1 MADNLFQKKNSPNEK
16 PIEVFVRVRPMS
28 DADKS
33 KGLPVVD
40 VSTNHKEISVTEKTV
55 LADRRTK
62 TFHFDKVFGQNS
74 KQVDVY
80 NSVVYPLIKEV
91 LDGYNCTV
99 FAYGQTGT
107 GKTFT
112 MEGERLNGQSSISW
126 NEDPVSGIIPRALS
140 HMFDELR
147 IYAVE
152 HTVRASFLELYNEE
166 IFDLLSCSE
175 DPSHKSLRIFEEKK
189 GSVIVRGLEEVI
201 VSNKDEVYKLL
212 EKGSKRRQTAST
224 LMNAQSSR
232 SHTIF
237 TITVHIKESTIE
249 NEDIVRVGKLNL
261 VDLAGSENIG
271 RSGAIDRRACEAG
284 NINKSLLTLG
294 RCITSLVEQ
303 TPHVPYRESKLTRLL
318 QDSLGGKTKTSII
331 ATISP
336 SHCNLEETMS
346 TLDYASRAK
355 SIKNKPEVNQKF
367 TKKALIKEYTDEIE
381 KLKRDLVATR
391 DKNGVYVAEENYN
404 DMILRLERNEIDIC
418 EKIATIRAVNEEL
431 NKKEEIMRELKVDL
445 IRTMDERD
453 RRNSLIIKLDKE
465 ATNLR
470 SLAEIYENDMK
481 LLHDKI
487 ERTIDVEK
495 TNESALEK
503 LKNRVIETNASF
515 SNTLSLFENKYKEY
529 LDSQDKINGHM
540 LNQNTSLV
548 NDLKVVMK
556 TVNEHNS
563 STVDV
568 FSIMKEQIVGILN
581 GGESEKNKLNEIL
594 DDLLKEIELVESFI
608 LKKSDTISIVTASV
622 DSYHNAISNHINEVK
637 SYNNT
642 INGVLCEVKYR
653 LANQS
658 EHSKSIENFYIN
670 QLKKCY
676 ELLESEKQ
684 ESLKKIQKLKND
696 FVNYNLQCQ
705 QFSTKFLDDITNAE
719 DTKSFDELNNKFKTQ
734 TLEMSEMLT
743 IQDKEIKDMEPCL
756 VSLERIHKQNAELLE
771 PIEHLTD
778 ENRSIVNTIVDGAKL
793 KELADKCANNKKVL
807 SKFSVSMNENLNHM
821 NQKINKQVDTVGDSI
836 LKTAKNVSDTVVEAH
851 KLLND
856 FETISKEF
864 NKDCCVLKEKQDD
877 CVGTGTLCVKEE
889 FFRQETNI
897 NMFLNESKQC
907 IPIGD
912 TPKRKQFDYPD
923 NVNTTLRREIT
934 QSYLVDYSE
943 SVISLMSSSSE
954 NSSQSSLNGLESN
967 LPSKENSPKA
977 VVKVSKKHENK
988 KFRKPN
994 KVLGER
1000 N

>member
-1 MADNLFQKKNSPNEK
+1 MADHLLQKKNVSNEK
-16 PIEVFVRVRPMS
+16 PIEVFVRVRPMN
-28 DADKS
+28 DAEKS
-33 KGLPVVD
+33 KGLAVVD
-40 VSTNHKEISVTEKTV
+40 VSSNHKEIIVTEKTV

-80 NSVVYPLIKEV
+80 NVVVYPLIKEV

-112 MEGERLNGQSSISW
+112 MEGDRLNGQSSVSW
-126 NEDPVSGIIPRALS
+126 NKDPVSGIIPRALS

-147 IYAVE
+147 LLQVE

-175 DPSHKSLRIFEEKK
+175 EPSHKSLRIFEEKK

-201 VSNKDEVYKLL
+201 VSNKNEVYKLL
-212 EKGSKRRQTAST
+212 EKGSKRRQTAAT

-271 RSGAIDRRACEAG
+271 RSGAIERRACEAG

-303 TPHVPYRESKLTRLL
+303 TPHIPYRESKLTRLL

-367 TKKALIKEYTDEIE
+367 TKKALIREYTDEIE

-404 DMILRLERNEIDIC
+404 DMVLRLEKNEADIC

-453 RRNSLIIKLDKE
+453 RRDSLIVKLDKE

-495 TNESALEK
+495 TNESAIEK
-503 LKNRVIETNASF
+503 LRNRVMETNTSF
-515 SNTLSLFENKYKEY
+515 SNTLSLFEIKNREY
-529 LDSQDKINGHM
+529 LDTQEKLSDDM
-540 LNQNTSLV
+540 LNQNTSIKNNLQ
-548 NDLKVVMK
+548 VVMNK
-556 TVNEHNS
+556 MNDDNDATMNIF
-563 STVDV
+563 T
-568 FSIMKEQIVGILN
+568 IMKKKVMDLLN
-581 GGESEKNKLNEIL
+581 DGENGKNELNQTIHN
-594 DDLLKEIELVESFI
+594 LLKEIEILESNIMEKSETI
-608 LKKSDTISIVTASV
+608 LNVTTSMNL
-622 DSYHNAISNHINEVK
+622 YHDAISNHINETK
-637 SYNNT
+637 SYNKN
-642 INGVLCEVKYR
+642 INDVLNEIKYR
-653 LANQS
+653 LTTQEAFN
-658 EHSKSIENFYIN
+658 KSIESLYVNR
-670 QLKKCY
+670 LKKCY
-676 ELLESEKQ
+676 ESMDMEKQ
-684 ESLKKIQKLKND
+684 ETLKKIQKIKDNFL
-696 FVNYNLQCQ
+696 NYSLQFQ
-705 QFSTKFLDDITNAE
+705 QFNTQFLENI
-719 DTKSFDELNNKFKTQ
+719 
-734 TLEMSEMLT
+734 
-743 IQDKEIKDMEPCL
+743 
-756 VSLERIHKQNAELLE
+756 QNAEETKVYDEIHSEFNTQNNEISDMFTNQDKGIKDLMPCVLTLE
-771 PIEHLTD
+771 KIHLQNSNLIKPIEHNINESRLTM
-778 ENRSIVNTIVDGAKL
+778 NTITDGAQLRTLSEKCSNNKDEL
-793 KELADKCANNKKVL
+793 TKISTVINKELNHLTQEIKTHVETANDDVL
-807 SKFSVSMNENLNHM
+807 KTTNSVS
-821 NQKINKQVDTVGDSI
+821 
-836 LKTAKNVSDTVVEAH
+836 KTLLDAKKMMD
-851 KLLND
+851 D
-856 FETISKEF
+856 FGNISKEF
-864 NKDCCVLKEKQDD
+864 HTNFSVIKGKQDD
-877 CVGTGTLCVKEE
+877 CLGTGSLCVKEE

-907 IPIGD
+907 TPLGD
-912 TPKRKQFDYPD
+912 TPKRKQFDTPD
-923 NVNTTLRREIT
+923 FVNTTLRRDII
-934 QSYLVDYSE
+934 QNYLDDYSE
-943 SVISLMSSSSE
+943 SVINSTPSSV
-954 NSSQSSLNGLESN
+954 NSSTQSLNGLESN
-967 LPSKENSPKA
+967 LPSKENSPKPL
-977 VVKVSKKHENK
+977 KKHEKKRENQ
-988 KFRKPN
+988 KFRKTN
-994 KVLGER
+994 KILSER

>member
-1 MADNLFQKKNSPNEK
+1 MADHLLQKKNVSNEK
-16 PIEVFVRVRPMS
+16 PIEVFVRVRPMN
-28 DADKS
+28 DAEKS
-33 KGLPVVD
+33 KGLSVVD
-40 VSTNHKEISVTEKTV
+40 VSSNHKEIIVTEKTV

-80 NSVVYPLIKEV
+80 NVVVYPLIKEV

-112 MEGERLNGQSSISW
+112 MEGDRLNGQSSVSW
-126 NEDPVSGIIPRALS
+126 NKDPISGIIPRALS

-147 IYAVE
+147 LLQVE

-175 DPSHKSLRIFEEKK
+175 EPTHKSLRIFEEKK

-201 VSNKDEVYKLL
+201 VSNKNEVYKLL
-212 EKGSKRRQTAST
+212 EKGSKRRQTAAT

-367 TKKALIKEYTDEIE
+367 TKKALIREYTDEIE

-404 DMILRLERNEIDIC
+404 DMVLRLEKNEADIC

-453 RRNSLIIKLDKE
+453 RRDSLIVKLDKE

-495 TNESALEK
+495 TNESAIEK
-503 LKNRVIETNASF
+503 LRNRVMETNTSF
-515 SNTLSLFENKYKEY
+515 SNTLSLFEIKNREY
-529 LDSQDKINGHM
+529 LDIQEKLSDDM
-540 LNQNTSLV
+540 LDQNTSIKNNLQ
-548 NDLKVVMK
+548 VVMNK
-556 TVNEHNS
+556 INDDNDATMNIFTVMKKKVMDLLNHGENGKNE
-563 STVDV
+563 
-568 FSIMKEQIVGILN
+568 LN
-581 GGESEKNKLNEIL
+581 QTIQN
-594 DDLLKEIELVESFI
+594 LLKEIELLEVNIIE
-608 LKKSDTISIVTASV
+608 KSETIINVTTSMNL
-622 DSYHNAISNHINEVK
+622 YHNTISNHINETK
-637 SYNNT
+637 SYNKN
-642 INGVLCEVKYR
+642 INEVLNEIKYR
-653 LANQS
+653 LTTQEAFN
-658 EHSKSIENFYIN
+658 KSIENLYVN
-670 QLKKCY
+670 RLKKCY
-676 ELLESEKQ
+676 ESMDMEKQ
-684 ESLKKIQKLKND
+684 ETLKKIQKIKD
-696 FVNYNLQCQ
+696 NYLNYSLQFQ
-705 QFSTKFLDDITNAE
+705 QFNTQFLENIQNAE
-719 DTKSFDELNNKFKTQ
+719 ETKVYDEIHSEFNAQNN
-734 TLEMSEMLT
+734 EISEMFT
-743 IQDKEIKDMEPCL
+743 NQDKGIKDLMPCL
-756 VSLERIHKQNAELLE
+756 LTLERIHLQNSNLIK
-771 PIEHLTD
+771 PIEHNINEGRLTM
-778 ENRSIVNTIVDGAKL
+778 NTITNGAQLKKL
-793 KELADKCANNKKVL
+793 SEKCINNKDELTKISTVMNKELSHLTRGIKTHVETANDDV
-807 SKFSVSMNENLNHM
+807 
-821 NQKINKQVDTVGDSI
+821 
-836 LKTAKNVSDTVVEAH
+836 LKTTNNVSQT
-851 KLLND
+851 LLDAKKIMDD
-856 FETISKEF
+856 FENISKEYHTNF
-864 NKDCCVLKEKQDD
+864 SVIKEKQND
-877 CVGTGTLCVKEE
+877 CLGTGSLCVKEE

-907 IPIGD
+907 TPLGS
-912 TPKRKQFDYPD
+912 TPKRKQFDTPD
-923 NVNTTLRREIT
+923 FVNTTLRRDII
-934 QSYLVDYSE
+934 QNYLVDYNE
-943 SVISLMSSSSE
+943 SVMNSIPSSV
-954 NSSQSSLNGLESN
+954 NSSTQSLNGSESN

-977 VVKVSKKHENK
+977 LKKHEKKRENQ
-988 KFRKPN
+988 KFRKMN
-994 KVLGER
+994 KILSER

>member
-1 MADNLFQKKNSPNEK
+1 MADHLLQKKNVSNEK
-16 PIEVFVRVRPMS
+16 PIEVFVRVRPMN
-28 DADKS
+28 DAEKS
-33 KGLPVVD
+33 KGLAVVD
-40 VSTNHKEISVTEKTV
+40 VSSNHKEIIVTEKTV

-80 NSVVYPLIKEV
+80 NVVVYPLIKEV

-112 MEGERLNGQSSISW
+112 MEGDRLNGQSSVSW
-126 NEDPVSGIIPRALS
+126 NKDPVSGIIPRALS

-147 IYAVE
+147 LLQVE

-175 DPSHKSLRIFEEKK
+175 EPSHKSLRIFEEKK

-201 VSNKDEVYKLL
+201 VSNKNEVYKLL
-212 EKGSKRRQTAST
+212 EKGSKRRQTAAT

-271 RSGAIDRRACEAG
+271 RSGAIERRACEAG

-303 TPHVPYRESKLTRLL
+303 TPHIPYRESKLTRLL

-367 TKKALIKEYTDEIE
+367 TKKALIREYTDEIE

-404 DMILRLERNEIDIC
+404 DMVLRLEKNEADIC

-453 RRNSLIIKLDKE
+453 RRDSLIVKLDKE

-495 TNESALEK
+495 TNESAIEK
-503 LKNRVIETNASF
+503 LRNRVMETNTSF
-515 SNTLSLFENKYKEY
+515 SNTLSLFEIKNREY
-529 LDSQDKINGHM
+529 LDTQEKLSDDM
-540 LNQNTSLV
+540 LNQNTSFKNNLQ
-548 NDLKVVMK
+548 VVMNK
-556 TVNEHNS
+556 MNDDNDATMNIF
-563 STVDV
+563 T
-568 FSIMKEQIVGILN
+568 IMKKKVMDLLN
-581 GGESEKNKLNEIL
+581 DGENGKNELNQTIHN
-594 DDLLKEIELVESFI
+594 LLKEIEILEINIMEKSETILNVTTAMDLYHVE
-608 LKKSDTISIVTASV
+608 
-622 DSYHNAISNHINEVK
+622 ISNHINETK
-637 SYNNT
+637 SYNKN
-642 INGVLCEVKYR
+642 INDVLNEIKYR
-653 LANQS
+653 LTTQEAFN
-658 EHSKSIENFYIN
+658 KSIESLYVNR
-670 QLKKCY
+670 LKKCY
-676 ELLESEKQ
+676 ESMDMEKQ
-684 ESLKKIQKLKND
+684 ETLKKIQKIKDNFL
-696 FVNYNLQCQ
+696 NYSLQFQ
-705 QFSTKFLDDITNAE
+705 QFNTQFLENIQHAEETKVY
-719 DTKSFDELNNKFKTQ
+719 DEIHSEFNTQNN
-734 TLEMSEMLT
+734 EISEMFT
-743 IQDKEIKDMEPCL
+743 NQDKGIKDLMPCL
-756 VSLERIHKQNAELLE
+756 LTLERIHLQNSNLIK
-771 PIEHLTD
+771 PIEHNINESRLTM
-778 ENRSIVNTIVDGAKL
+778 NTITDGAQLKTL
-793 KELADKCANNKKVL
+793 SEKCSNNKNELTKISTVINKEL
-807 SKFSVSMNENLNHM
+807 NHLT
-821 NQKINKQVDTVGDSI
+821 QEIKTHVETVHDNV
-836 LKTAKNVSDTVVEAH
+836 LKTTNRVSETLLDAKKMMD
-851 KLLND
+851 D
-856 FETISKEF
+856 FGNISKEF
-864 NKDCCVLKEKQDD
+864 HTNFSVIKEKQDD
-877 CVGTGTLCVKEE
+877 CLGTGSLCVKEE

-907 IPIGD
+907 TPLGD
-912 TPKRKQFDYPD
+912 TPKRKQFDTPD
-923 NVNTTLRREIT
+923 FVNTTLRRDII
-934 QSYLVDYSE
+934 QNYLDDYSE
-943 SVISLMSSSSE
+943 SVINSTPSSV
-954 NSSQSSLNGLESN
+954 NSSTQSLNGLESN
-967 LPSKENSPKA
+967 LPSKENSPKPL
-977 VVKVSKKHENK
+977 KKHEKKRENQ
-988 KFRKPN
+988 KFRKTN
-994 KVLGER
+994 KILSER

>member
-1 MADNLFQKKNSPNEK
+1 MADHLLQKKNVSNEK
-16 PIEVFVRVRPMS
+16 PIEVFVRVRPMN
-28 DADKS
+28 DAEKS
-33 KGLPVVD
+33 KGLAVVD
-40 VSTNHKEISVTEKTV
+40 VSSNHKEIIVTEKTV

-80 NSVVYPLIKEV
+80 NVVVYPLIKEV

-112 MEGERLNGQSSISW
+112 MEGDRLNGQSSVSW
-126 NEDPVSGIIPRALS
+126 NKDPVSGIIPRALS

-147 IYAVE
+147 LLQVE

-175 DPSHKSLRIFEEKK
+175 EPSHKSLRIFEEKK

-201 VSNKDEVYKLL
+201 VSNKNEVYKLL
-212 EKGSKRRQTAST
+212 EKGSKRRQTAAT

-271 RSGAIDRRACEAG
+271 RSGAIERRACEAG

-303 TPHVPYRESKLTRLL
+303 TPHIPYRESKLTRLL

-367 TKKALIKEYTDEIE
+367 TKKALIREYTDEIE

-404 DMILRLERNEIDIC
+404 DMVLRLEKNEADIC

-453 RRNSLIIKLDKE
+453 RRDSLIVKLDKE

-495 TNESALEK
+495 TNESAIEK
-503 LKNRVIETNASF
+503 LRNRVMETNTSF
-515 SNTLSLFENKYKEY
+515 SNTLSLFEIKNREY
-529 LDSQDKINGHM
+529 LDTQEKLSDDM
-540 LNQNTSLV
+540 LNQNTSIKNNLQ
-548 NDLKVVMK
+548 VVMNK
-556 TVNEHNS
+556 MNDDNDATMNIF
-563 STVDV
+563 T
-568 FSIMKEQIVGILN
+568 IMKKKVIDLLN
-581 GGESEKNKLNEIL
+581 DGENGKNELNQTIHN
-594 DDLLKEIELVESFI
+594 LLKELEI
-608 LKKSDTISIVTASV
+608 LEINIMEKSETILNVTTAM
-622 DSYHNAISNHINEVK
+622 DLYHDKISNHINETK
-637 SYNNT
+637 SYNKN
-642 INGVLCEVKYR
+642 INDVLNEIKYR
-653 LANQS
+653 LTTQEAFN
-658 EHSKSIENFYIN
+658 KSIESLYVDR
-670 QLKKCY
+670 LKKCY
-676 ELLESEKQ
+676 ESMDMEKQ
-684 ESLKKIQKLKND
+684 ETLKKIQKIKDNFL
-696 FVNYNLQCQ
+696 NYSLQFQ
-705 QFSTKFLDDITNAE
+705 QFNTQFLENIQHAEETKVY
-719 DTKSFDELNNKFKTQ
+719 DEIHSEFNTQNN
-734 TLEMSEMLT
+734 EISEMFT
-743 IQDKEIKDMEPCL
+743 NQDKGIKDLMPCL
-756 VSLERIHKQNAELLE
+756 LTLERIHLQNSNLIK
-771 PIEHLTD
+771 PIEHNINESRLTM
-778 ENRSIVNTIVDGAKL
+778 NTITDGAQLKTL
-793 KELADKCANNKKVL
+793 SEKCSNNKNELTKISTVINKELNHLTQEIKTHVETANDNV
-807 SKFSVSMNENLNHM
+807 
-821 NQKINKQVDTVGDSI
+821 
-836 LKTAKNVSDTVVEAH
+836 LKTTNRVSETLLDAKKMMD
-851 KLLND
+851 D
-856 FETISKEF
+856 FGNISKEF
-864 NKDCCVLKEKQDD
+864 HTNFSVIKEKQDD
-877 CVGTGTLCVKEE
+877 CLGTGSLCVKEE

-907 IPIGD
+907 TPLGD
-912 TPKRKQFDYPD
+912 TPKRKQFDTPD
-923 NVNTTLRREIT
+923 FVNTTLRRDII
-934 QSYLVDYSE
+934 QNYLDDYSE
-943 SVISLMSSSSE
+943 SVINSTPSSV
-954 NSSQSSLNGLESN
+954 NSSTQSLNGLESN
-967 LPSKENSPKA
+967 LPSKENSPKPL
-977 VVKVSKKHENK
+977 KKHEKKRENQ
-988 KFRKPN
+988 KFRKTN
-994 KVLGER
+994 KILSER

>member
-1 MADNLFQKKNSPNEK
+1 MADHLLQKKNVSNEK
-16 PIEVFVRVRPMS
+16 PIEVFVRVRPMN
-28 DADKS
+28 DAEKS
-33 KGLPVVD
+33 KGLAVVD
-40 VSTNHKEISVTEKTV
+40 VSSNHKEIIVTEKTV

-80 NSVVYPLIKEV
+80 NVVVYPLIKEV

-112 MEGERLNGQSSISW
+112 MEGDRLNGQSSVSW
-126 NEDPVSGIIPRALS
+126 NKDPVSGIIPRALS

-147 IYAVE
+147 LLQVE

-175 DPSHKSLRIFEEKK
+175 EPSHKSLRIFEEKK

-201 VSNKDEVYKLL
+201 VSNKNEVYKLL
-212 EKGSKRRQTAST
+212 EKGSKRRQTAAT

-271 RSGAIDRRACEAG
+271 RSGAIERRACEAG

-303 TPHVPYRESKLTRLL
+303 TPHIPYRESKLTRLL

-367 TKKALIKEYTDEIE
+367 TKKALIREYTDEIE

-404 DMILRLERNEIDIC
+404 DMVLRLEKNEADIC

-453 RRNSLIIKLDKE
+453 RRDSLIVKLDKE

-495 TNESALEK
+495 TNESAIEK
-503 LKNRVIETNASF
+503 LRNRVMETNTSF
-515 SNTLSLFENKYKEY
+515 SNTLSLFEIKNREY
-529 LDSQDKINGHM
+529 LDTQEKLSDDM
-540 LNQNTSLV
+540 LNQNTSVKNNLQ
-548 NDLKVVMK
+548 VVMNK
-556 TVNEHNS
+556 MNDDNDATMNIF
-563 STVDV
+563 T
-568 FSIMKEQIVGILN
+568 IMKKKVMDLLN
-581 GGESEKNKLNEIL
+581 DGENGKNELNQTIHN
-594 DDLLKEIELVESFI
+594 LLKEIEILEINIMEKSETILNVTTAMDLYHVE
-608 LKKSDTISIVTASV
+608 
-622 DSYHNAISNHINEVK
+622 ISNHINETK
-637 SYNNT
+637 SYNKN
-642 INGVLCEVKYR
+642 INDVLNEIKYR
-653 LANQS
+653 LTTQEAFN
-658 EHSKSIENFYIN
+658 KSIESLYVNR
-670 QLKKCY
+670 LKKCY
-676 ELLESEKQ
+676 ESMDMEKQ
-684 ESLKKIQKLKND
+684 ETLKKIQKIKDNFL
-696 FVNYNLQCQ
+696 NYSLQFQ
-705 QFSTKFLDDITNAE
+705 QFNTQFLENIQHAEETKVY
-719 DTKSFDELNNKFKTQ
+719 DEIHSEFNTQNN
-734 TLEMSEMLT
+734 EISEMFT
-743 IQDKEIKDMEPCL
+743 NQDKGIKDLMPCL
-756 VSLERIHKQNAELLE
+756 LTLERIHLQNSNLIK
-771 PIEHLTD
+771 PIEHNINESRLTM
-778 ENRSIVNTIVDGAKL
+778 NTITDGAQLKTL
-793 KELADKCANNKKVL
+793 SEKCSNNKNELTKISTVINKEL
-807 SKFSVSMNENLNHM
+807 NHLT
-821 NQKINKQVDTVGDSI
+821 QEIKTHVETVHDNV
-836 LKTAKNVSDTVVEAH
+836 LKTTNRVSETLLDAKKMMD
-851 KLLND
+851 D
-856 FETISKEF
+856 FGNISKEF
-864 NKDCCVLKEKQDD
+864 HTNFSVIKEKQDD
-877 CVGTGTLCVKEE
+877 CLGTGSLCVKEE

-907 IPIGD
+907 TPLGD
-912 TPKRKQFDYPD
+912 TPKRKQFDTPD
-923 NVNTTLRREIT
+923 FVNTTLRRDII
-934 QSYLVDYSE
+934 QNYLDDYSE
-943 SVISLMSSSSE
+943 SVINSTPSSV
-954 NSSQSSLNGLESN
+954 NSSTQSLNGLESN
-967 LPSKENSPKA
+967 LPSKENSPKPL
-977 VVKVSKKHENK
+977 N
-988 KFRKPN
+988 
-994 KVLGER
+994 
-1000 N
+1000 

>member
-1 MADNLFQKKNSPNEK
+1 MADHFLQKKNSTNEK
-16 PIEVFVRVRPMS
+16 PIEVFVRVRPMN

-33 KGLPVVD
+33 KGLSVVD
-40 VSTNHKEISVTEKTV
+40 VSSNHKEVIVTEKTV

-80 NSVVYPLIKEV
+80 NVVVYPLIKEV

-112 MEGERLNGQSSISW
+112 MEGDRLNGQSSISW
-126 NEDPVSGIIPRALS
+126 NTDPISGIIPRALS

-147 IYAVE
+147 LLQVE
-152 HTVRASFLELYNEE
+152 HTVRASFLELYNED

-175 DPSHKSLRIFEEKK
+175 EPSNKSLRIFEEKK

-201 VSNKDEVYKLL
+201 VSNKNEVYKLL
-212 EKGSKRRQTAST
+212 EKGSKRRQTAAT

-367 TKKALIKEYTDEIE
+367 TKKALIREYTDEIE

-404 DMILRLERNEIDIC
+404 DMVLRLEKNEADIC

-445 IRTMDERD
+445 TRTMDERD
-453 RRNSLIIKLDKE
+453 RRDSLIVKLDEE

-470 SLAEIYENDMK
+470 SLAETYENDMK

-495 TNESALEK
+495 TNESAIEK
-503 LKNRVIETNASF
+503 LRNRVMDTNTSF
-515 SNTLSLFENKYKEY
+515 SNTLTVFENKNREY
-529 LDSQDKINGHM
+529 LDTQDKLNDHM
-540 LNQNTSLV
+540 LNQNTSIKNNLQAV
-548 NDLKVVMK
+548 MNKMNNNNDA
-556 TVNEHNS
+556 TVNIFTN
-563 STVDV
+563 
-568 FSIMKEQIVGILN
+568 MKKQVMDILN
-581 GGESEKNKLNEIL
+581 NGENGKNEIGQTIL
-594 DDLLKEIELVESFI
+594 NLLKEMELLEVNIME
-608 LKKSDTISIVTASV
+608 KSETVINVTKSM
-622 DSYHNAISNHINEVK
+622 DLYHDAISNHINETK
-637 SYNNT
+637 SYNKN
-642 INGVLCEVKYR
+642 INEVLCEIKYR
-653 LANQS
+653 LTTQETFN
-658 EHSKSIENFYIN
+658 KSIENLYIN
-670 QLKKCY
+670 RLKKCY
-676 ELLESEKQ
+676 ESMDMEKQ
-684 ESLKKIQKLKND
+684 ETLKKIQKIKD
-696 FVNYNLQCQ
+696 QFINYNLQCQ
-705 QFSTKFLDDITNAE
+705 QFNTQFLENIQNAE
-719 DTKSFDELNNKFKTQ
+719 ETKAYDEIHSEFKTQ
-734 TLEMSEMLT
+734 NNELSEMFT
-743 IQDKEIKDMEPCL
+743 NQDKGIKDLVPCL
-756 VSLERIHKQNAELLE
+756 QTLERIHLQNSNLLE
-771 PIEHLTD
+771 PIERHTNESRVTMNTITDGAQLKTLSEKCGNNKDELTKISSVINKELNHLTQ
-778 ENRSIVNTIVDGAKL
+778 EIKIHIET
-793 KELADKCANNKKVL
+793 ADDNIIKTTN
-807 SKFSVSMNENLNHM
+807 SVSETLLDA
-821 NQKINKQVDTVGDSI
+821 K
-836 LKTAKNVSDTVVEAH
+836 KTMD
-851 KLLND
+851 D
-856 FETISKEF
+856 FENISKEF
-864 NKDCCVLKEKQDD
+864 HANFSVLREKQDD
-877 CVGTGTLCVKEE
+877 SLSTGSLCVKEE

-907 IPIGD
+907 TPLGD
-912 TPKRKQFDYPD
+912 TPKRKQFDAPD
-923 NVNTTLRREIT
+923 FVNTTLRRDII
-934 QSYLVDYSE
+934 QKYLVDFSE
-943 SVISLMSSSSE
+943 SVIHSAPSSISSST
-954 NSSQSSLNGLESN
+954 QSLNGSESN
-967 LPSKENSPKA
+967 LPSKENSPK
-977 VVKVSKKHENK
+977 VLKKLEKKRGNQNIRKTNK
-988 KFRKPN
+988 I
-994 KVLGER
+994 LSER

>member
-1 MADNLFQKKNSPNEK
+1 MADHLLQKKNVSNEK
-16 PIEVFVRVRPMS
+16 PIEVFVRVRPMN
-28 DADKS
+28 DAEKS
-33 KGLPVVD
+33 KGLAVVD
-40 VSTNHKEISVTEKTV
+40 VSSNHKEIIVTEKTV

-80 NSVVYPLIKEV
+80 NVVVYPLIKEV

-112 MEGERLNGQSSISW
+112 MEGDRLNGQSSVSW
-126 NEDPVSGIIPRALS
+126 NKDPVSGIIPRALS

-147 IYAVE
+147 LLQVE

-175 DPSHKSLRIFEEKK
+175 EPSHKSLRIFEEKK

-201 VSNKDEVYKLL
+201 VSNKNEVYKLL
-212 EKGSKRRQTAST
+212 EKGSKRRQTAAT

-271 RSGAIDRRACEAG
+271 RSGAIERRACEAG

-303 TPHVPYRESKLTRLL
+303 TPHIPYRESKLTRLL

-367 TKKALIKEYTDEIE
+367 TKKALIREYTDEIE

-404 DMILRLERNEIDIC
+404 DMVLRLEKNEADIC

-453 RRNSLIIKLDKE
+453 RRDSLIVKLDKE

-495 TNESALEK
+495 TNESAIEK
-503 LKNRVIETNASF
+503 LRNRVMETNTSF
-515 SNTLSLFENKYKEY
+515 SNTLSLFEIKNREY
-529 LDSQDKINGHM
+529 LDTQEKLSDDM
-540 LNQNTSLV
+540 LNQNTSVKNNLQ
-548 NDLKVVMK
+548 VVMNK
-556 TVNEHNS
+556 MNDDNDATMNIF
-563 STVDV
+563 T
-568 FSIMKEQIVGILN
+568 IMKKKVMDLLN
-581 GGESEKNKLNEIL
+581 DGENGKNELNQTIHN
-594 DDLLKEIELVESFI
+594 LLKEIEILEINIMEKSETILNVTTAMDLYHVE
-608 LKKSDTISIVTASV
+608 
-622 DSYHNAISNHINEVK
+622 ISNHINETK
-637 SYNNT
+637 SYNKN
-642 INGVLCEVKYR
+642 INDVLNEIKYR
-653 LANQS
+653 LTTQEAFN
-658 EHSKSIENFYIN
+658 KSIESLYVNR
-670 QLKKCY
+670 LKKCY
-676 ELLESEKQ
+676 ESMDMEKQ
-684 ESLKKIQKLKND
+684 ETLKKIQKIKDNFL
-696 FVNYNLQCQ
+696 NYSLQFQ
-705 QFSTKFLDDITNAE
+705 QFNTQFLENIQHAEETKVY
-719 DTKSFDELNNKFKTQ
+719 DEIHSEFNTQNN
-734 TLEMSEMLT
+734 EISEMFT
-743 IQDKEIKDMEPCL
+743 NQDKGIKDLMPCL
-756 VSLERIHKQNAELLE
+756 LTLERIHLQNSNLIK
-771 PIEHLTD
+771 PIEHNINESRLTM
-778 ENRSIVNTIVDGAKL
+778 NTITDGAQLKTL
-793 KELADKCANNKKVL
+793 SEKCSNNKNELTKISTVINKEL
-807 SKFSVSMNENLNHM
+807 NHLTQEIKTHVETAHD
-821 NQKINKQVDTVGDSI
+821 NV
-836 LKTAKNVSDTVVEAH
+836 LKTTNRVSETLLDAKKMMD
-851 KLLND
+851 D
-856 FETISKEF
+856 FGNISKEF
-864 NKDCCVLKEKQDD
+864 HTNFSVIKEKQDD
-877 CVGTGTLCVKEE
+877 CLGTGSLCVKEE

-907 IPIGD
+907 TPLGD
-912 TPKRKQFDYPD
+912 TPKRKQFDTPD
-923 NVNTTLRREIT
+923 FVNTTLRRDII
-934 QSYLVDYSE
+934 QNYLDDYSE
-943 SVISLMSSSSE
+943 SVINSTPSSV
-954 NSSQSSLNGLESN
+954 NSSTQSLNGLESN
-967 LPSKENSPKA
+967 LPSKENSPKPL
-977 VVKVSKKHENK
+977 KKHEKKRENQ
-988 KFRKPN
+988 KFRKTN
-994 KVLGER
+994 KILSER

>member
-1 MADNLFQKKNSPNEK
+1 MADHFLQKKNSSNEK
-16 PIEVFVRVRPMS
+16 PIEVFVRVRPMN

-40 VSTNHKEISVTEKTV
+40 VSSNHKEIIVTEKTV

-80 NSVVYPLIKEV
+80 NVVVYPLIKEV

-112 MEGERLNGQSSISW
+112 MEGDRLNGQSSISW
-126 NEDPVSGIIPRALS
+126 NTDPISGIIPRALS

-147 IYAVE
+147 LLQVE
-152 HTVRASFLELYNEE
+152 HTVRASFLELYNED
-166 IFDLLSCSE
+166 IFDLLSCTE
-175 DPSHKSLRIFEEKK
+175 EPSNKSLRIFEEKK

-201 VSNKDEVYKLL
+201 VSNKNEVYKLL
-212 EKGSKRRQTAST
+212 EKGSKRRQTAAT
-224 LMNAQSSR
+224 LMNTQSSR

-367 TKKALIKEYTDEIE
+367 TKKALIREYTDEIE

-404 DMILRLERNEIDIC
+404 DMVLRLEKNEVDIC

-453 RRNSLIIKLDKE
+453 RRDSLIVKLDKE

-470 SLAEIYENDMK
+470 SLAENYENDMK

-487 ERTIDVEK
+487 DRTIDVEK
-495 TNESALEK
+495 TNESAIEK
-503 LKNRVIETNASF
+503 LRNRVMETNISFSKTLTLFESKNR
-515 SNTLSLFENKYKEY
+515 EY
-529 LDSQDKINGHM
+529 LDTQEKLSDDM
-540 LNQNTSLV
+540 LSQNTSIKNNLQ
-548 NDLKVVMK
+548 VVMNQINNNNDA
-556 TVNEHNS
+556 TVNI
-563 STVDV
+563 
-568 FSIMKEQIVGILN
+568 FSNMKKQVMGILN
-581 GGESEKNKLNEIL
+581 QGETGKNKIDQTILN
-594 DDLLKEIELVESFI
+594 LLKEMELLEAKI
-608 LKKSDTISIVTASV
+608 MEKSETIINVTTSM
-622 DSYHNAISNHINEVK
+622 DLYHDAISNHINETK
-637 SYNNT
+637 SYNKNM
-642 INGVLCEVKYR
+642 NDVLCEIKYR
-653 LANQS
+653 LTTQEAFN
-658 EHSKSIENFYIN
+658 KSIENLYIN
-670 QLKKCY
+670 RLKKCY
-676 ELLESEKQ
+676 ESMDIEKQ
-684 ESLKKIQKLKND
+684 ETLKKIQKIKD
-696 FVNYNLQCQ
+696 QFFNYTLQCQ
-705 QFSTKFLDDITNAE
+705 QFNTQFLENIQNAE
-719 DTKSFDELNNKFKTQ
+719 ETKKYDEINLEFNTQNN
-734 TLEMSEMLT
+734 EISEMFT
-743 IQDKEIKDMEPCL
+743 NQDKGIKDLVPCVL
-756 VSLERIHKQNAELLE
+756 TLERIHLQNSNLLE
-771 PIEHLTD
+771 PIEHHTN
-778 ENRSIVNTIVDGAKL
+778 ESRITMNTISDGAQLKTL
-793 KELADKCANNKKVL
+793 SEKCSSNKDELTKISTTINKELNHLTQEIKTHVETANDNIL
-807 SKFSVSMNENLNHM
+807 NTTNSVSETLLDA
-821 NQKINKQVDTVGDSI
+821 K
-836 LKTAKNVSDTVVEAH
+836 KTID
-851 KLLND
+851 D
-856 FETISKEF
+856 FGNISKEF
-864 NKDCCVLKEKQDD
+864 HTSFSVLREKQDD
-877 CVGTGTLCVKEE
+877 SLGTGSLCVKEE

-897 NMFLNESKQC
+897 NMFMNESKQC
-907 IPIGD
+907 TPLGE
-912 TPKRKQFDYPD
+912 TPKRKHFDTPD
-923 NVNTTLRREIT
+923 LVNTTLRRDII
-934 QSYLVDYSE
+934 QKYLVDFSE
-943 SVISLMSSSSE
+943 PAINSIPSSISSSV
-954 NSSQSSLNGLESN
+954 QSLDGSESN
-967 LPSKENSPKA
+967 LPSKENSPK
-977 VVKVSKKHENK
+977 VLKKHEKKTENQNNRKTNK
-988 KFRKPN
+988 I
-994 KVLGER
+994 LSER

>member
-1 MADNLFQKKNSPNEK
+1 MADHLLQKKNVSNEK
-16 PIEVFVRVRPMS
+16 PIEVFVRVRPMN
-28 DADKS
+28 DAEKS

-40 VSTNHKEISVTEKTV
+40 VSSNHKEIIVTEKTV

-80 NSVVYPLIKEV
+80 NVVVYPLIKEV

-112 MEGERLNGQSSISW
+112 MEGDRLNGQSSVSW
-126 NEDPVSGIIPRALS
+126 NKDPISGIIPRALS

-147 IYAVE
+147 LLQVE

-175 DPSHKSLRIFEEKK
+175 EPSQKSLRIFEEKK

-201 VSNKDEVYKLL
+201 VSNKNEVYKLL
-212 EKGSKRRQTAST
+212 EKGSKRRQTAAT

-271 RSGAIDRRACEAG
+271 RSGAMDRRACEAG

-367 TKKALIKEYTDEIE
+367 TKKALIREYTDEIE

-404 DMILRLERNEIDIC
+404 DMVLRLEKNEADIC
-418 EKIATIRAVNEEL
+418 EKIAAIRAVNEEL

-453 RRNSLIIKLDKE
+453 RRDSLIVKLDKE

-495 TNESALEK
+495 TNESAIEK
-503 LKNRVIETNASF
+503 LRNRVMETNASF
-515 SNTLSLFENKYKEY
+515 SNTLSLFEIKNREY
-529 LDSQDKINGHM
+529 LDTQEKLNDDM
-540 LNQNTSLV
+540 LNQNTSIKNNLQ
-548 NDLKVVMK
+548 VVMNK
-556 TVNEHNS
+556 MNDENDATIKMFTV
-563 STVDV
+563 
-568 FSIMKEQIVGILN
+568 MKKKVIDL
-581 GGESEKNKLNEIL
+581 LNEGENGKTELNQTIYN
-594 DDLLKEIELVESFI
+594 LLKEIELLEVNIME
-608 LKKSDTISIVTASV
+608 KSETIINVTTSM
-622 DSYHNAISNHINEVK
+622 DLYHNAISNHINETK
-637 SYNNT
+637 SYNKN
-642 INGVLCEVKYR
+642 INEVLNEIKYR
-653 LANQS
+653 LTTQETLN
-658 EHSKSIENFYIN
+658 KSIENLYVN
-670 QLKKCY
+670 RLKKCY
-676 ELLESEKQ
+676 ESMDLEKQ
-684 ESLKKIQKLKND
+684 ETLKKIQKIKDNFLS
-696 FVNYNLQCQ
+696 YSLQFQ
-705 QFSTKFLDDITNAE
+705 QFNAQFLENIQNAE
-719 DTKSFDELNNKFKTQ
+719 ETKVYDEIHSEFNTQNN
-734 TLEMSEMLT
+734 EISEMFLN
-743 IQDKEIKDMEPCL
+743 QDKGIKDLIPCL
-756 VSLERIHKQNAELLE
+756 QTLERIHLQNSDLVK
-771 PIEHLTD
+771 PIEHNINESRLTM
-778 ENRSIVNTIVDGAKL
+778 NTITNGAQLKSL
-793 KELADKCANNKKVL
+793 SEKCSNNKDELTKISTVLNKELNHLTQEIKTHVETANDNVL
-807 SKFSVSMNENLNHM
+807 KTTNSVSKTLLDAK
-821 NQKINKQVDTVGDSI
+821 KIMD
-836 LKTAKNVSDTVVEAH
+836 
-851 KLLND
+851 D
-856 FETISKEF
+856 FGNISKELHTNF
-864 NKDCCVLKEKQDD
+864 SVIKEKQDD
-877 CVGTGTLCVKEE
+877 CLGTGSLCVKEE

-907 IPIGD
+907 TPLGD
-912 TPKRKQFDYPD
+912 TPKRKQFETPD
-923 NVNTTLRREIT
+923 FVNTTLRRDII
-934 QSYLVDYSE
+934 QNYLVDYSE
-943 SVISLMSSSSE
+943 SVINSVPSSV
-954 NSSQSSLNGLESN
+954 NSSTQSLNGSESN
-967 LPSKENSPKA
+967 LPSKENSPK
-977 VVKVSKKHENK
+977 VIKKHEKKKENQKIRKNNK
-988 KFRKPN
+988 I
-994 KVLGER
+994 LSER

>member
-1 MADNLFQKKNSPNEK
+1 MADHLLQKKNVSNEK
-16 PIEVFVRVRPMS
+16 PIEVFVRVRPMN
-28 DADKS
+28 DAEKS
-33 KGLPVVD
+33 KGLAVVD
-40 VSTNHKEISVTEKTV
+40 VSSNHKEIIVTEKTV

-80 NSVVYPLIKEV
+80 NVVVYPLIKEV

-112 MEGERLNGQSSISW
+112 MEGDRLNGQSSVSW
-126 NEDPVSGIIPRALS
+126 NKDPVSGIIPRALS

-147 IYAVE
+147 LLQVE

-175 DPSHKSLRIFEEKK
+175 EPSHKSLRIFEEKK

-201 VSNKDEVYKLL
+201 VSNKNEVYKLL
-212 EKGSKRRQTAST
+212 EKGSKRRQTAAT

-271 RSGAIDRRACEAG
+271 RSGAIERRACEAG

-303 TPHVPYRESKLTRLL
+303 TPHIPYRESKLTRLL

-367 TKKALIKEYTDEIE
+367 TKKALIREYTDEIE

-404 DMILRLERNEIDIC
+404 DMVLRLEKNEADIC

-453 RRNSLIIKLDKE
+453 RRDSLIVKLDKE

-495 TNESALEK
+495 TNESAIEK
-503 LKNRVIETNASF
+503 LRNRVMETNTSF
-515 SNTLSLFENKYKEY
+515 SNTLSLFEIKNREY
-529 LDSQDKINGHM
+529 LDTQEKLSDDM
-540 LNQNTSLV
+540 LNQNTSFKNNLQ
-548 NDLKVVMK
+548 VVMNK
-556 TVNEHNS
+556 MNDDNDATMNIF
-563 STVDV
+563 T
-568 FSIMKEQIVGILN
+568 IMKKKVMDLLN
-581 GGESEKNKLNEIL
+581 DGENGKNELNQTIHN
-594 DDLLKEIELVESFI
+594 LLKEIEILEINIMEKSETILNVTTAMDLYHVE
-608 LKKSDTISIVTASV
+608 
-622 DSYHNAISNHINEVK
+622 ISNHINETK
-637 SYNNT
+637 SYNKN
-642 INGVLCEVKYR
+642 INDVLNEIKYR
-653 LANQS
+653 LTTQEAFN
-658 EHSKSIENFYIN
+658 KSIESLYVNR
-670 QLKKCY
+670 LKKCY
-676 ELLESEKQ
+676 ESMDMEKQ
-684 ESLKKIQKLKND
+684 ETLKKIQKIKDNFL
-696 FVNYNLQCQ
+696 NYSLQFQ
-705 QFSTKFLDDITNAE
+705 QFNTQFLENIQHAEETKVY
-719 DTKSFDELNNKFKTQ
+719 DEIHSEFNTQNN
-734 TLEMSEMLT
+734 EISEMFT
-743 IQDKEIKDMEPCL
+743 NQDKGIKDLMPCL
-756 VSLERIHKQNAELLE
+756 LTLERIHLQNSNLIK
-771 PIEHLTD
+771 PIEHNINESRLTM
-778 ENRSIVNTIVDGAKL
+778 NTITDGAQLKTL
-793 KELADKCANNKKVL
+793 SEKCSNNKNELTKISTVINKEL
-807 SKFSVSMNENLNHM
+807 NHLTQEIKTHVETAHD
-821 NQKINKQVDTVGDSI
+821 NV
-836 LKTAKNVSDTVVEAH
+836 LKTTNRVSETLLDAKKMMD
-851 KLLND
+851 D
-856 FETISKEF
+856 FGNISKEF
-864 NKDCCVLKEKQDD
+864 HTNFSVIKEKQDD
-877 CVGTGTLCVKEE
+877 CLGTGSLCVKEE

-907 IPIGD
+907 TPLGD
-912 TPKRKQFDYPD
+912 TPKRKQFDTPD
-923 NVNTTLRREIT
+923 FVNTTLRRDII
-934 QSYLVDYSE
+934 QNYLDDYSE
-943 SVISLMSSSSE
+943 SVINSTPSSV
-954 NSSQSSLNGLESN
+954 NSSTQSLNGLESN
-967 LPSKENSPKA
+967 LPSKENSPKPL
-977 VVKVSKKHENK
+977 KKHEKKRENQ
-988 KFRKPN
+988 KFRKTN
-994 KVLGER
+994 KILSER